1 MDYLSIEVYEARRK
15 SPFAKLLPWLLGLAA
30 AGLAAALIVCLT
42 QSAKHKAGFLGQFY
56 GKLSEAKAQVEA
68 LSEAGTPE
76 SLTNA
81 VLSLTA
87 LDTVMEDGRRF
98 VVSGI
103 HYNYQAGGFDDIA
116 QTMLSGM
123 EYNGKV
129 LCKGFLEDGALSAS
143 EKEYLDTLGNDLGAL
158 QESLTKNKQAD
169 TGLSVKTF
177 NEKTH
182 VFFSKY
188 SDVLSL
194 KLSN

>member
-1 MDYLSIEVYEARRK
+1 MNFLSIEVYEARRK
-15 SPFAKLLPWLLGLAA
+15 SPFTKLLLWLLGLVAV
-30 AGLAAALIVCLT
+30 GLASALIVCLT
-42 QSAKHKAGFLGQFY
+42 QSARHKAGFLGQFY

-103 HYNYQAGGFDDIA
+103 HYNYQSGGFDDIA
-116 QTMLSGM
+116 RTMLSGM

-129 LCKGFLEDGALSAS
+129 LCVGFLEDGALSVP
-143 EKEYLDTLGNDLGAL
+143 EREYLQTLAGDLGRLETAL
-158 QESLTKNKQAD
+158 QKNGQAD
-169 TGLSVKTF
+169 TGLSIRKF
-177 NEKTH
+177 NERTH